1 MPTSKSAKKNVRQDA
16 VRRMRNRDRKSALR
30 TQIKK
35 FVLAVKKHELEEAEK
50 HLSLATKKLDKIAAK
65 NIIHKKT
72 ASRKKSRLTKMLN
85 KQKATASS

>member
-1 MPTSKSAKKNVRQDA
+1 MSLRKSAKKTLRQDA
-16 VRRMRNRDRKSALR
+16 VRRMRNRSDKSALR

-35 FVLAVKKHELEEAEK
+35 FVSAAKSHDFDEAGK

-72 ASRKKSRLTKMLN
+72 ASRKKSRLAKFLN
-85 KQKATASS
+85 KHKAAA

>member
-1 MPTSKSAKKNVRQDA
+1 MPISTSAKKNVRQDT
-16 VRRMRNRDRKSALR
+16 VRRTRNRDKKSALR

-35 FVLAVKKHELEEAEK
+35 FVVTVKKNELEEAEK

-85 KQKATASS
+85 RQKAASS

>member
-1 MPTSKSAKKNVRQDA
+1 MPTSTSAKKNVRQDT
-16 VRRMRNRDRKSALR
+16 VRRMRNRDKKSALR

-35 FVLAVKKHELEEAEK
+35 FVVTVKKNELEEAEK

-65 NIIHKKT
+65 NIIHKKA

-85 KQKATASS
+85 RQKAASS

>member
-16 VRRMRNRDRKSALR
+16 VHRMRNRDKKSALR

-35 FVLAVKKHELEEAEK
+35 FVVSVKKNEFEEAEK

-85 KQKATASS
+85 KQKAAAS

>member
-1 MPTSKSAKKNVRQDA
+1 MPTSKSTKKTLRQDA
-16 VRRMRNRDRKSALR
+16 VRRMRNRDKKSALR

-35 FVLAVKKHELEEAEK
+35 FVLTVKKNEFEEAEK

-65 NIIHKKT
+65 NITHKKT

-85 KQKATASS
+85 KQKASSS

>member
-16 VRRMRNRDRKSALR
+16 VLRMRNRDKKSALR

-35 FVLAVKKHELEEAEK
+35 FVVAVKKNELEKAEK
-50 HLSLATKKLDKIAAK
+50 NLSLATKKLDKIAAK

-85 KQKATASS
+85 KQKAASS